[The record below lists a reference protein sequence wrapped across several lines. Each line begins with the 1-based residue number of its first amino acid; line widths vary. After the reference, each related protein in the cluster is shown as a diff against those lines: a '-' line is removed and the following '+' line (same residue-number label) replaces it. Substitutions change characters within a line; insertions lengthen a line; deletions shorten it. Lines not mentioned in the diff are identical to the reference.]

1 MKNRSIPSSSP
12 SLPHQHH
19 HYPPIMSTSLLS
31 LLVFHGSPLDFI
43 KYRHAVLL
51 LTYPENQQS
60 MFHIIGPPGE
70 FKFVEVTGANPTQS
84 AKLERNIPVA
94 NVSAS
99 ISREM
104 IRDACARV
112 KVRNDVPGW
121 NCQNWVGEAL
131 TELVKIGCCTEM
143 QRSVAVDG
151 MVDAC
156 LEARDE
162 RFA

>member
-1 MKNRSIPSSSP
+1 
-12 SLPHQHH
+12 
-19 HYPPIMSTSLLS
+19 MSTSLLS

-51 LTYPENQQS
+51 LTYPDNQQS

-94 NVSAS
+94 N
-99 ISREM
+99 
-104 IRDACARV
+104 
-112 KVRNDVPGW
+112 
-121 NCQNWVGEAL
+121 
-131 TELVKIGCCTEM
+131 IGCCTEM
-143 QRSVAVDG
+143 QRGVAVDG

>member
-1 MKNRSIPSSSP
+1 M
-12 SLPHQHH
+12 
-19 HYPPIMSTSLLS
+19 TTTTTTTLS

-51 LTYPENQQS
+51 LTTYPDNQQS
-60 MFHIIGPPGE
+60 MFHITGPPGE
-70 FKFVEVTGANPTQS
+70 FKFVEVTGTNPTQS
-84 AKLERNIPVA
+84 AKLERNIPV
-94 NVSAS
+94 VSTVS
-99 ISREM
+99 GDNKSTTISRKM
-104 IRDACARV
+104 VRDACARV
-112 KVRNDVPGW
+112 KVRNDLPGW

-131 TELVKIGCCTEM
+131 SELVKIGCCTEV
-143 QRSVAVDG
+143 QRGLAVDG

>member
-1 MKNRSIPSSSP
+1 M
-12 SLPHQHH
+12 
-19 HYPPIMSTSLLS
+19 TTTTTTLS

-51 LTYPENQQS
+51 LTTYPDNQQS
-60 MFHIIGPPGE
+60 MFHITGPPGE

-84 AKLERNIPVA
+84 AKLERNIPV
-94 NVSAS
+94 VTT
-99 ISREM
+99 IV
-104 IRDACARV
+104 RDACARV
-112 KVRNDVPGW
+112 KVRNDLPGW

-131 TELVKIGCCTEM
+131 SELVKIGCCTEV
-143 QRSVAVDG
+143 QRGLAVDG

>member
-1 MKNRSIPSSSP
+1 M
-12 SLPHQHH
+12 SL
-19 HYPPIMSTSLLS
+19 TTTTLS

-51 LTYPENQQS
+51 LTTYPDNQQS
-60 MFHIIGPPGE
+60 MFHITGPPGG

-84 AKLERNIPVA
+84 AKLERNIPVVTT
-94 NVSAS
+94 VSGDNNS
-99 ISREM
+99 TTISRKM

-112 KVRNDVPGW
+112 KVRNDLPGW

-131 TELVKIGCCTEM
+131 SELVKIGCCTEV
-143 QRSVAVDG
+143 QRGLAVDG

>member
-1 MKNRSIPSSSP
+1 M
-12 SLPHQHH
+12 
-19 HYPPIMSTSLLS
+19 TTTTATLS

-51 LTYPENQQS
+51 LTTYPDNQQS
-60 MFHIIGPPGE
+60 MFHITGPPGE

-84 AKLERNIPVA
+84 AKLERNIPV
-94 NVSAS
+94 VTT
-99 ISREM
+99 M
-104 IRDACARV
+104 VRDACARV
-112 KVRNDVPGW
+112 KVRNDLPGW

-131 TELVKIGCCTEM
+131 SELVKIGCCTEV
-143 QRSVAVDG
+143 QRGLAVDG

>member
-1 MKNRSIPSSSP
+1 MSP
-12 SLPHQHH
+12 
-19 HYPPIMSTSLLS
+19 TTTTTLS

-51 LTYPENQQS
+51 LTTYPDNQQS
-60 MFHIIGPPGE
+60 MFHITGPPGG

-84 AKLERNIPVA
+84 AKLERNIPV
-94 NVSAS
+94 
-99 ISREM
+99 
-104 IRDACARV
+104 
-112 KVRNDVPGW
+112 
-121 NCQNWVGEAL
+121 
-131 TELVKIGCCTEM
+131 LVKIGCCTEV
-143 QRSVAVDG
+143 QRGLAVDG